1 MTTHA
6 AGADELAT
14 GAYRSG
20 RMIERMLG
28 GVTEHLLRHAT
39 SPLPLMR

>member
-1 MTTHA
+1 
-6 AGADELAT
+6 
-14 GAYRSG
+14 
-20 RMIERMLG
+20 MIERMLG